1 MKELLEQ
8 SKKGV
13 ASLYIV
19 IFATILF
26 GVITLSFIRI
36 TVSELSQTNDSDLSQ
51 SAYDAALAGVEDAKV
66 LVNQYYTFKNLGT
79 GYNPG
84 TEEEIF
90 SGDDCYVLN
99 KRLYG
104 NNEESEVPI
113 QETSSGDGNSANQ
126 AYTCVLLK
134 NKVAD
139 YKLTLDPSSRVQ
151 VVPLAVDND
160 VSGLAQVE
168 FSWYTEDNG
177 TELKNIHNDSLFY
190 VAGQETT
197 PPMVTLGLISVGDT
211 VTLSDVGDEDNST
224 DDFGDRDS
232 TDFTTTALLP
242 SEQDDGTKENIVGAW
257 VSSAYLEGAA
267 NATIENKAFRVKCEK
282 PGQDR
287 DYACIATLDVKS
299 IVDEHSVA
307 GKGNA
312 YLVVS
317 MPYGRVETSCR
328 VVKKDENG
336 NNIPFKDTQISVDST
351 GRASDLYRRVEAR
364 ISPAATD
371 FPFPQFELDLSG
383 ESNGQDHI
391 LNKNFWV
398 TKNCW
403 GTNCSNSGQS
413 RD

>member
-134 NKVAD
+134 NKVSD

-211 VTLSDVGDEDNST
+211 VTLSDVG
-224 DDFGDRDS
+224 GRDS

-242 SEQDDGTKENIVGAW
+242 SEHDTATKENIVGAW
-257 VSSAYLEGAA
+257 VSSARLKDAA
-267 NATIENKAFRVKCEK
+267 DATKENQAFKVKCEK

-299 IVDEHSVA
+299 IVNEHLA
-307 GKGNA
+307 NGKGNA

-383 ESNGQDHI
+383 GNNGQDHI
-391 LNKNFWV
+391 LDKNFWV

-403 GTNCSNSGQS
+403 GTNCPNSGQL
-413 RD
+413 